1 MCVYECRHPLWGG
14 SGTCTNGDE
23 PTCLCDAGYAVMDAL
38 GFPSCVRALSKVYW
52 ALTVAA
58 AAMVVFIFWH
68 AEKDRHLST
77 ATRATRRAKLRKRV
91 VIFAAIANTCVVFVA
106 ALAASRSGGAG
117 LFAGVSFYIFY
128 GVSLPC
134 GNVAVSAGAAVWVER
149 LPSQARMHLL
159 PPDSIAARLK
169 SAAEEKSV
177 FIWLGS
183 GMVGVMALLT
193 LMASFFSILKMMT
206 VINLMSAF
214 TCCIAMSCVL
224 FVGVVITRVIILAKA
239 KASAAGRIMYT
250 RALKRLW
257 TQVFVLVS
265 MASTWMTAALALELS
280 RAGHS
285 TPIIPLSYM
294 IIDGCGLLSL
304 LVHFSEVRDGTG
316 NRLVSQASKGALLV
330 SQVSNASLPR
340 PRALVSECRPEGNS
354 RSEPTKATQES
365 NNPKNKVVPV

>member
-14 SGTCTNGDE
+14 SGTCTNDDE

-38 GFPSCVRALSKVYW
+38 GFPSCVRALSKIYW
-52 ALTVAA
+52 ALSVAV
-58 AAMVVFIFWH
+58 AAMVVFILWH
-68 AEKDRHLST
+68 AEKDCHLSA
-77 ATRATRRAKLRKRV
+77 ATRATRRAKLRKPV
-91 VIFAAIANTCVVFVA
+91 VIFAAIASTCVVVVA

-117 LFAGVSFYIFY
+117 LFAGASFYMFY

-149 LPSQARMHLL
+149 LPLQARMHLL
-159 PPDSIAARLK
+159 PPDSMAARLK

-177 FIWLGS
+177 FIWLAGAI
-183 GMVGVMALLT
+183 VGVMALLT
-193 LMASFFSILKMMT
+193 LMAPFIGILQMMT
-206 VINLMSAF
+206 VINLMSAC
-214 TCCIAMSCVL
+214 TCCIALSCFL
-224 FVGVVITRVIILAKA
+224 FVGVNITRVIILAKA
-239 KASAAGRIMYT
+239 KASTAGRIMYT

-280 RAGHS
+280 HAGHC
-285 TPIIPLSYM
+285 TPIIPLSFM

-304 LVHFSEVRDGTG
+304 LVHFSEVRDGAG
-316 NRLVSQASKGALLV
+316 NQLVSQATKGALL
-330 SQVSNASLPR
+330 SQASNGSPLR
-340 PRALVSECRPEGNS
+340 PRALALKHHPEENL

-365 NNPKNKVVPV
+365 NNAKNKVVPV